1 MNLIFKIYLNKLK
14 EFYNLNYF
22 FFILMIVTEILG
34 NACLSISFLS
44 VISFFSQSD
53 IIIFNKLIIVY
64 SNYLLLFISLLIF
77 ITFVVKYSNR
87 LLIFKLLNLSNAKS
101 LETNQKKSIVFNRI
115 FLLSTSGNV
124 ITIVLLILISYLN
137 FFDFIFFT
145 FLNTLFFIL
154 PTTKIGNWIIN
165 VDKSNLVKKINN
177 SYTVRKNGELVSIIF
192 YLTSLIYCVII
203 FFLNKNYELS
213 DFIMYFIFIR
223 LFMNGINANIRF
235 IFLINNL
242 GSNQNSEIDHL

>member
-87 LLIFKLLNLSNAKS
+87 L
-101 LETNQKKSIVFNRI
+101 
-115 FLLSTSGNV
+115 
-124 ITIVLLILISYLN
+124 
-137 FFDFIFFT
+137 
-145 FLNTLFFIL
+145 
-154 PTTKIGNWIIN
+154 
-165 VDKSNLVKKINN
+165 
-177 SYTVRKNGELVSIIF
+177 
-192 YLTSLIYCVII
+192 
-203 FFLNKNYELS
+203 
-213 DFIMYFIFIR
+213 
-223 LFMNGINANIRF
+223 
-235 IFLINNL
+235 
-242 GSNQNSEIDHL
+242 

>member
-53 IIIFNKLIIVY
+53 IIIFNKLIIIY

-87 LLIFKLLNLSNAKS
+87 LLIFKLLNLSNAKN
-101 LETNQKKSIVFNRI
+101 LEENQKKSIVFNRI
-115 FLLSTSGNV
+115 FLLST
-124 ITIVLLILISYLN
+124 
-137 FFDFIFFT
+137 FDFIFFT

-235 IFLINNL
+235 IFLINNPT
-242 GSNQNSEIDHL
+242 SNQNSEIDHL